1 MWYHKYIKPH
11 KGGRNMKIGFRMPN
25 LQKSIS
31 AKLSVERNLVQN
43 LGFGKG
49 LIPDKKKQRYNRRYR
64 RNIKDIKEISKN
76 LNAISAL
83 RSERV
88 AKIQMQLKSKGFYT
102 GIINGRL
109 DIFTVSAIKNF
120 QQKNGMFPSGELDVQ
135 TVSKINK

>member
-1 MWYHKYIKPH
+1 
-11 KGGRNMKIGFRMPN
+11 MKIGFRMPN

-109 DIFTVSAIKNF
+109 DIFTVSAIKKFSAKEWYVPKRRIRCSNCF
-120 QQKNGMFPSGELDVQ
+120 KN
-135 TVSKINK
+135 